1 MPASGNI
8 YNHHGCGANTERLA
22 IPNHK
27 IHSLFTE
34 NPNSIWT
41 INQML
46 FSDYIYYLLSTRIW
60 VRFLYSKLLLFLL
73 FKCIHIRKLC
83 VTASV
88 SIKNFRLRCRKSRKL
103 IVQRNGKSK
112 LFSFACGSISNCTQF
127 LCRALESEY
136 AVHILCSL
144 FERQLFFYVAFHTIT
159 WHLTLRWSLADA
171 KLLCS
176 SLPAC
181 SNAAGITAQQ
191 FGCCIVESLP
201 ER

>member
-1 MPASGNI
+1 MVAERIQSDWRFRITKYIRYSRKIRIQFGRSIKCCFLITYTTYFPLEF
-8 YNHHGCGANTERLA
+8 GCV
-22 IPNHK
+22 
-27 IHSLFTE
+27 
-34 NPNSIWT
+34 
-41 INQML
+41 
-46 FSDYIYYLLSTRIW
+46 FSN
-60 VRFLYSKLLLFLL
+60 SKLLLYLL
-73 FKCIHIRKLC
+73 FKCLHIRKLC

-136 AVHILCSL
+136 AVRILCSL